1 MTCMS
6 SKVVSYRAFISTN
19 MRKTNTMKIH
29 CNNSNIPNQ
38 KAERGYCG
46 RGLFRAFITNSESPS
61 KAKPMPISREN
72 SKALL
77 ATSAFSSRI
86 EWGRDILGHGSNHH
100 IFVIS
105 NDYPNPSSIFIFK
118 SYSIKVNFV
127 AISWRI
133 RPRGTWS
140 GMNML
145 RPWLGYLVLW
155 QRFMGSLDNQ
165 VNSEGLGCGSD
176 FISLEPNCPNYHSKQ
191 LYIQFCFHNM
201 KYQLW
206 EV

>member
-1 MTCMS
+1 MWWDIFHQHMTCMS
-6 SKVVSYRAFISTN
+6 SKVVSYKVFISTN
-19 MRKTNTMKIH
+19 AKKTNTMKILR
-29 CNNSNIPNQ
+29 NNSKIPNQ

-46 RGLFRAFITNSESPS
+46 RQLFRAFITNSESPS
-61 KAKPMPISREN
+61 KTKPMPILREN

-77 ATSAFSSRI
+77 ATRAFSSRI

-105 NDYPNPSSIFIFK
+105 NDNPNPSSIFIFK

-140 GMNML
+140 RMNLL
-145 RPWLGYLVLW
+145 RPWLGCLVL
-155 QRFMGSLDNQ
+155 
-165 VNSEGLGCGSD
+165 
-176 FISLEPNCPNYHSKQ
+176 
-191 LYIQFCFHNM
+191 
-201 KYQLW
+201 
-206 EV
+206 